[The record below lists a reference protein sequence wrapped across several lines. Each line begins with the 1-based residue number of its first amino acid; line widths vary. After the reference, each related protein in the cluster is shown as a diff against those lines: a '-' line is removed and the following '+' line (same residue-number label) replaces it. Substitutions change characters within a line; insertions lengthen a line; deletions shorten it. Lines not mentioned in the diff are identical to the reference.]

1 MKNYILTGCPGSGK
15 SSILLYL
22 EIVNGE
28 HIVREAAEDYI
39 RLRQAQGVKQP
50 WTEPDFQLN
59 ILAIQVK
66 RNAKIP
72 ANAPRVFID
81 RGYEDGRAYSDDK
94 TLLERISQAAQGKM
108 YDQVF
113 LVENLGSTET
123 NGVRQENHEEALRLE
138 KRVEEIY
145 QGLGYQPVRI
155 PAGPVEERARRIMEC
170 LREE

>member
-22 EIVNGE
+22 EIVKGE
-28 HIVREAAEDYI
+28 HIIREAAEDYI
-39 RLRQAQGVKQP
+39 RLRQAQGQSAP
-50 WTEPDFQLN
+50 WTEADFQLN
-59 ILAIQVK
+59 ILDIQVQ

-72 ANAPRVFID
+72 PNAPRVFID

-94 TLLERISQAAQGKM
+94 TLLERISQASKGKR
-108 YDQVF
+108 YDLVF
-113 LVENLGSTET
+113 LVENLGSTQT
-123 NGVRQENHEEALRLE
+123 NGVRRENHEEALRLE

-155 PAGPVEERARRIMEC
+155 PAGPVEDRAKAIMDAISE
-170 LREE
+170 